1 MLEGKCV
8 PELDET
14 DGLQLVEGL
23 VTTVERTELQAVAQP
38 LTAVRR
44 DRPISL
50 IQLEPRSPA
59 PPANDALVEEAEG
72 VLETEFPGR
81 LDASICDRCQPVQ
94 VPPVRDEMGSEGG
107 DPDETSPSGLS
118 RGREERETVEE
129 DGDDAFLV
137 EELEGCGV
145 AMN

>member
-1 MLEGKCV
+1 MSGGGEGGSLCCGEGLEESGKCVGEGGQAPEGRLGSDAGLLEGKCV

-81 LDASICDRCQPVQ
+81 
-94 VPPVRDEMGSEGG
+94 E
-107 DPDETSPSGLS
+107 
-118 RGREERETVEE
+118 VE
-129 DGDDAFLV
+129 
-137 EELEGCGV
+137 
-145 AMN
+145 